1 MKAVMTI
8 EHGATPTEWL
18 VTWALPTDAA
28 GQHINVRMAVPFA
41 HPSPRVSDL
50 ERAARNVDACARARL
65 HRVDT
70 GAARQALAGGA
81 THVAPPGWRLVDSPS
96 RWTCGA
102 WTGCGARLGWPERR
116 LA

>member
-18 VTWALPTDAA
+18 VTWALPTDDA

-50 ERAARNVDACARARL
+50 ERAALEQVVAVL
-65 HRVDT
+65 T
-70 GAARQALAGGA
+70 GTLAYMPDRQ
-81 THVAPPGWRLVDSPS
+81 DK
-96 RWTCGA
+96 
-102 WTGCGARLGWPERR
+102 
-116 LA
+116 

>member
-28 GQHINVRMAVPFA
+28 GQHINVRMAVAFA

-50 ERAARNVDACARARL
+50 ERAALEQVVAVL
-65 HRVDT
+65 T
-70 GAARQALAGGA
+70 GTLAYMPDRQ
-81 THVAPPGWRLVDSPS
+81 DK
-96 RWTCGA
+96 
-102 WTGCGARLGWPERR
+102 
-116 LA
+116 